1 MTGHFGGKVTVIP
14 QPNRGNPEEAKDQSK
29 SFAELL
35 GSLLTHTSDLVRTE
49 IALVGVELRQ
59 LLRSYRSA
67 ASFIVIAGAL
77 GLLAMMSLVAAAI
90 IALAPQTGAALA
102 SLTVGLVL
110 AAVALFLAVRGFRRF
125 E

>member
-35 GSLLTHTSDLVRTE
+35 SSLLTHTSDLVRTE

-102 SLTVGLVL
+102 SLMVGLVL